1 MQLRHVRTINPAA
14 DAPLKVTAVA
24 WCPSSTR
31 IAVATADRVISL
43 YDENGEQRRD
53 KFPTKPVRVRAPG
66 SAACS
71 MGWQPGWRGRID

>member
-31 IAVATADRVISL
+31 IAVATADRVVSL
-43 YDENGEQRRD
+43 FDENGD
-53 KFPTKPVRVRAPG
+53 DYYV
-66 SAACS
+66 AALQS
-71 MGWQPGWRGRID
+71 SSSQYQDDSSLLSPFGGLTATE